1 MGAQETKPLTYKVTH
16 MKNFLINSA
25 SIFAG
30 KRFARMYRNHSKY
43 SAKQIESAL
52 DLYRSLRRM
61 LPVDPRSGNRIG
73 NHLFSEYRPW
83 GATQGYKVRTF
94 SSPSV

>member
-1 MGAQETKPLTYKVTH
+1 

-30 KRFARMYRNHSKY
+30 KRFARLYANPKVSTTKVY
-43 SAKQIESAL
+43 KAL
-52 DLYRSLRRM
+52 DTYRALRRM
-61 LPVDPRSGNRIG
+61 LPMEARSGNHIG
-73 NHLFSEYRPW
+73 NHLSSKYRPW
-83 GATQGYKVRTF
+83 LATQGIKVRTL

>member
-1 MGAQETKPLTYKVTH
+1 MGAQETKPSTKGKH

-30 KRFARMYRNHSKY
+30 KRFARLYKNPKASTTKVY
-43 SAKQIESAL
+43 KAL
-52 DLYRSLRRM
+52 DTYRALRRM
-61 LPVDPRSGNRIG
+61 LPVEARTG
-73 NHLFSEYRPW
+73 NHMGNHSYSRKRPFL
-83 GATQGYKVRTF
+83 ATQGYKVRTL

>member
-1 MGAQETKPLTYKVTH
+1 MGAQETKPSTKGKH

-30 KRFARMYRNHSKY
+30 KRFARLYKNPKVSTTKVY
-43 SAKQIESAL
+43 KAL
-52 DLYRSLRRM
+52 DTYRALRRM
-61 LPVDPRSGNRIG
+61 LPTDQYGLHIG
-73 NHLFSEYRPW
+73 NHRWSRKRPFL
-83 GATQGYKVRTF
+83 ATQGDKVRTF

>member
-1 MGAQETKPLTYKVTH
+1 MGAQETKPSTKGKH

-30 KRFARMYRNHSKY
+30 KRFARLYRNPKVST
-43 SAKQIESAL
+43 AKVYKAL
-52 DLYRSLRRM
+52 DTYRALRRM
-61 LPVDPRSGNRIG
+61 LPLEARSGNHIG
-73 NHLFSEYRPW
+73 NHLFSKYRPW
-83 GATQGYKVRTF
+83 LATQGIKVRTL